1 MLSEHD
7 FKYKQLIFHIAEDGD
22 RILIR
27 NSNLIIKD
35 KNDIVKY
42 QYTCYRIF
50 ALFIVGNV
58 SITSPLIKAGKEYG
72 FSISLFTT
80 SFRLYKTISFLGEGN
95 TLLRQKQYTTTREDE
110 IAKQIIIQK
119 VENQQYMLKK
129 IRNKDA
135 ENAIRILGTSLK
147 YLAINKLKGKEI
159 MGVEGTCAKAYFN
172 RIFRECDWKGRQP
185 RLKRDKINVLLDIAY
200 TILFNFIEAILNIYG
215 FDIYKGNLHK
225 VFWQRKSLV
234 CDIIEPF
241 RPIVDYK
248 IRKMINLK
256 QIDSYYFE
264 KKQDQFFIYFED
276 SRKFLKEILGEI
288 LRYKMHIFRFIRD
301 YYRWFCRER
310 AIELFPKINLDEEYL

>member
-58 SITSPLIKAGKEYG
+58 TITSPLIKAGKEYG
-72 FSISLFTT
+72 FSISLFTP

-147 YLAINKLKGKEI
+147 YLEINKLNGKEI
-159 MGVEGTCAKAYFN
+159 MGVEGTCAKVYFN

-200 TILFNFIEAILNIYG
+200 TILFNFIESILNIYG

-264 KKQDQFFIYFED
+264 KKQDQYFIGFED

-310 AIELFPKINLDEEYL
+310 AIELFPKISLDEEYL

>member
-22 RILIR
+22 KILIR

-35 KNDIVKY
+35 KNDVVKY

-58 SITSPLIKAGKEYG
+58 TITSLLIKAGKEYG

-95 TLLRQKQYTTTREDE
+95 TLLRQKQYTTIREDE

-147 YLAINKLKGKEI
+147 YLEINKLNGKEI

-200 TILFNFIEAILNIYG
+200 TILFNYIEAILNIYG

-264 KKQDQFFIYFED
+264 KSQDQYRIDFED

>member
-22 RILIR
+22 KILIR

-135 ENAIRILGTSLK
+135 ENAIRILGTSIK
-147 YLAINKLKGKEI
+147 YLAINKLNGNEI

-200 TILFNFIEAILNIYG
+200 TILFNFIESILNIYG

-264 KKQDQFFIYFED
+264 KKQDQYLIGFED

-301 YYRWFCRER
+301 YYRWFCRDR
-310 AIELFPKINLDEEYL
+310 AIELFPKVNLDEEYL

>member
-22 RILIR
+22 KILIR

-50 ALFIVGNV
+50 ALSIVGNV

-72 FSISLFTT
+72 FSISLFTP

-147 YLAINKLKGKEI
+147 YLAINKLNGNEI

-172 RIFRECDWKGRQP
+172 RIFRDCDWKGRQP

-264 KKQDQFFIYFED
+264 KKQDQYFIGFED

>member
-1 MLSEHD
+1 MGIE
-7 FKYKQLIFHIAEDGD
+7 
-22 RILIR
+22 
-27 NSNLIIKD
+27 D

-58 SITSPLIKAGKEYG
+58 SITSPLIKSGKEYG
-72 FSISLFTT
+72 FSISLFTP

-147 YLAINKLKGKEI
+147 YLAINKLNGNEI

-185 RLKRDKINVLLDIAY
+185 RLKRDRINVLLDIAY
-200 TILFNFIEAILNIYG
+200 TILFNYIEAILNIYG

-248 IRKMINLK
+248 IRKMMKLK
-256 QIDSYYFE
+256 QIDSYKFE
-264 KKQDQFFIYFED
+264 KKQYQYFIDFDD

-301 YYRWFCRER
+301 YYRWFCRDM
-310 AIELFPKINLDEEYL
+310 AMELFPKINLDEEYL